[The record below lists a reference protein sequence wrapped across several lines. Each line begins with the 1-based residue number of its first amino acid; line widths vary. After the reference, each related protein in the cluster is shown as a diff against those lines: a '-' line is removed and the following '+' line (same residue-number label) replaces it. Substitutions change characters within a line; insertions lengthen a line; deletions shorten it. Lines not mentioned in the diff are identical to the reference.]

1 MTGGKF
7 SRDKGARGERDVCA
21 KLEREL
27 GIKFARN
34 LKQYQEQQHGD
45 IEPPC
50 GPYLLEIKNC
60 VSITLPPWW
69 RQACAAADKRKL
81 LPCLVFKERSKWR
94 FMVPSREA
102 IATGQQWRNDLDFTD
117 TQFLRGFCLRVRE
130 QG

>member
-34 LKQYQEQQHGD
+34 LKQYQQCQHGD

-50 GPYLLEIKNC
+50 GPYLLEVKNA
-60 VSITLPPWW
+60 VTLCIPAWW
-69 RQACAAADKRKL
+69 RQACAAATARGL
-81 LPCLVFKERSKWR
+81 LPCLVFKDKGKWA
-94 FMVPSREA
+94 FLTPMEEA
-102 IATGQQWRNDLDFTD
+102 GRAWMNDADFANRNT
-117 TQFLRGFCLRVRE
+117 LRGFCLRVRE
-130 QG
+130 RL